1 MTSVLQLFKR
11 YGVITVCGFA
21 SMLFLCEWLSSCNCI
36 HGRGFIFIKL
46 GHKSHREAPSRSSCW
61 SIEEMPISEYLEC
74 VWTWN
79 AAESRGRN
87 KTCPKS
93 ILKCSDRGFDQAE
106 RCLPLT
112 GWRCS
117 SSWRCSSERW
127 DFCSRCSPAGPSTG
141 CWPSSPAAGR
151 WKATQEEEEG
161 TAAGRYFKNRTLG
174 ESLC

>member
-1 MTSVLQLFKR
+1 
-11 YGVITVCGFA
+11 
-21 SMLFLCEWLSSCNCI
+21 
-36 HGRGFIFIKL
+36 
-46 GHKSHREAPSRSSCW
+46 
-61 SIEEMPISEYLEC
+61 MPISEYLEC

-79 AAESRGRN
+79 AAESRERN

-93 ILKCSDRGFDQAE
+93 ISKCSDRGFDQAV

-151 WKATQEEEEG
+151 WRATQEEEEG
-161 TAAGRYFKNRTLG
+161 TAAGRYYKNRTLA
-174 ESLC
+174 ESLCLWIFSKRFKPKKRVIRVRKKWELECVLLVRNNKRQVEKI